1 VPGAG
6 SGEGVLESYVSTCT
20 IEHLRCPRDVKDRLR
35 TVGAQLSAL
44 LGDDLVGAYLYGSL
58 PRGCF
63 HPAASDVDAIV
74 VTRSTCEEAVIA
86 RIREHAEE
94 TNLSV
99 DATFVAFA
107 QANVDRTPTPVD
119 FTLKPIG
126 GARTVRPSGGLPD
139 FLLQRQ
145 DAYECDAP
153 LVGSA
158 AREMLRPVAWP
169 ALSECLD
176 AMLPQMLPRF
186 KNPALML
193 CRWAFAFA
201 NRRIGSK
208 RSTKP
213 GGPLSK
219 KRSTSTRLECRMIAD
234 PTSRCAPSKRTASST
249 PAVLPSGSLLCRRR
263 RGRRS
268 SFEAPMR
275 RSSAAANS
283 SSPRTTV
290 T

>member
-1 VPGAG
+1 
-6 SGEGVLESYVSTCT
+6 
-20 IEHLRCPRDVKDRLR
+20 
-35 TVGAQLSAL
+35 
-44 LGDDLVGAYLYGSL
+44 L

-63 HPAASDVDAIV
+63 HPGTSDVDAIV

-94 TNLSV
+94 TNLPV

-158 AREMLRPVAWP
+158 AREILRPVSWP

-176 AMLPQMLPRF
+176 AMLPQILPRF

-201 NRRIGSK
+201 NRPISSK
-208 RSTKP
+208 REAGEWALEAFDQAWRPLIQEALHKYAAGVP
-213 GGPLSK
+213 DDRGPDEPL
-219 KRSTSTRLECRMIAD
+219 RALEACCLQYTGR
-234 PTSRCAPSKRTASST
+234 AP
-249 PAVLPSGSLLCRRR
+249 
-263 RGRRS
+263 
-268 SFEAPMR
+268 
-275 RSSAAANS
+275 
-283 SSPRTTV
+283 
-290 T
+290 

>member
-1 VPGAG
+1 
-6 SGEGVLESYVSTCT
+6 VSTCT
-20 IEHLRCPRDVKDRLR
+20 IERLRCPRDVKDRLR
-35 TVGAQLSAL
+35 TVGARLLAL
-44 LGDDLVGAYLYGSL
+44 LGDGLVGAYLYGSL

-63 HPAASDVDAIV
+63 HPAVSDIDAIV

-86 RIREHAEE
+86 RMREHAEE
-94 TNLSV
+94 TNLLV

-158 AREMLRPVAWP
+158 AREILRPVPWP

-176 AMLPQMLPRF
+176 AMLPQILPRF

-208 RSTKP
+208 REAGEWALEAFDQAWRPLIQEALHKYAAGVP
-213 GGPLSK
+213 DDRGPDEPL
-219 KRSTSTRLECRMIAD
+219 RALEAYCLQYTGR
-234 PTSRCAPSKRTASST
+234 AP
-249 PAVLPSGSLLCRRR
+249 
-263 RGRRS
+263 
-268 SFEAPMR
+268 
-275 RSSAAANS
+275 
-283 SSPRTTV
+283 
-290 T
+290 